1 MNESDGRWRKTRG
14 QAPLPGAPRRT
25 PTLTPRPGAIVGI
38 DCDGV
43 LASDRLLWQVMR
55 KRYPAYIPAR
65 YEDLGGYDWPR
76 ATDATTQLCLRLS
89 ADPAFAGRLEPIPY
103 MAEALRQLA
112 AAGYRLHVVT
122 VRPESV
128 RGVTRRWL
136 ARQGVGICVEEIHC
150 VERGLDKVEVAREL
164 GYVAFVEDNHTTA
177 EALGAAGVR
186 SYLLDAPY
194 NRLPARYS
202 VRVQDWRALLQAF
215 LGAQPAAQSIPAAP
229 ELLASVAS

>member
-1 MNESDGRWRKTRG
+1 MTRG
-14 QAPLPGAPRRT
+14 QAPMPGAPRRSST
-25 PTLTPRPGAIVGI
+25 ITRSSGAIIGI

-55 KRYPAYIPAR
+55 KRYPEHIPAR

-103 MAEALRQLA
+103 MAEALHQLSD
-112 AAGYRLHVVT
+112 AGYRLHVVT
-122 VRPESV
+122 VRPEIV

-136 ARQGVGICVEEIHC
+136 TRHGVSGCVEEIHC
-150 VERGLDKVEVAREL
+150 VAHGLDKVEVAREL
-164 GYVAFVEDNHTTA
+164 GYAAFVEDNHTTA

-194 NRLPARYS
+194 NRLPTRHS
-202 VRVQDWRALLQAF
+202 IRVQDWRDLLDEILATQEA
-215 LGAQPAAQSIPAAP
+215 AQPNAGVPA
-229 ELLASVAS
+229 LLASVAS